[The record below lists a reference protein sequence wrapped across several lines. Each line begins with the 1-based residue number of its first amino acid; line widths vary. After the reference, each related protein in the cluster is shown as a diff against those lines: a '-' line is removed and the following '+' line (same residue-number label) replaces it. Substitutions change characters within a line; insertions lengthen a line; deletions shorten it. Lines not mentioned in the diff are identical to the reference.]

1 VVSDQ
6 VYVHD
11 KLMIV
16 DDRVVI
22 LGSANINDRSMLG
35 HRDSELAIRIEDTLH
50 IPTAMAG
57 SQFMVGYLPHT
68 LRMKL
73 MRQHLGE
80 DETFGESSFALT
92 SCLVQDSVYFFHFV
106 RAFDPFWPCFHVLQ
120 TCPTR

>member
-1 VVSDQ
+1 M
-6 VYVHD
+6 YVHD

-22 LGSANINDRSMLG
+22 IGSANINDRSMLG

-57 SQFMVGYLPHT
+57 NQFMVGYLPHT

-80 DETFGESSFALT
+80 DESFGE
-92 SCLVQDSVYFFHFV
+92 YFFLALSLV
-106 RAFDPFWPCFHVLQ
+106 SARAFPF
-120 TCPTR
+120 TACPIV